1 MQVLALA
8 RNPQVLVAA
17 LAVVLAVA
25 LHSEQTL
32 QSGQPARSE
41 QAGRIKFNAVDVSV
55 PDVIALIESGA
66 LVIDVRGTPTTHL
79 PGALLIPLEVLAARL
94 ESMQVAKTQP
104 IVVYCGNGSR
114 LGPEAAHVLTQAGF
128 THVVNLEPGIEGW
141 RAAGLP
147 VASS

>member
-8 RNPQVLVAA
+8 RNPQVLVAS
-17 LAVVLAVA
+17 LAIVLAVA
-25 LHSEQTL
+25 LHSERAVQT
-32 QSGQPARSE
+32 
-41 QAGRIKFNAVDVSV
+41 FNVTDVSV
-55 PDVIALIESGA
+55 QETIALIESGA
-66 LVIDVRGTPTTHL
+66 LVIDVRGAPSTHL
-79 PGALLIPLEVLAARL
+79 PGALMIPVEVLAARL
-94 ESMQVAKTQP
+94 ESMQVAKTQS

-128 THVVNLEPGIEGW
+128 THVVNLQPGIEGW

>member
-8 RNPQVLVAA
+8 RNPQVLVAS
-17 LAVVLAVA
+17 LAVVLAIA
-25 LHSEQTL
+25 LHSEQT
-32 QSGQPARSE
+32 RE
-41 QAGRIKFNAVDVSV
+41 QRTFKALDVSV

-66 LVIDVRGTPTTHL
+66 LVIDVRSTPSTHL
-79 PGALLIPLEVLAARL
+79 PGALLIPLEVLSARL
-94 ESMQVAKTQP
+94 AGMEVAKTQP

-128 THVVNLEPGIEGW
+128 THVVNLQPGIEGW

-147 VASS
+147 VASG